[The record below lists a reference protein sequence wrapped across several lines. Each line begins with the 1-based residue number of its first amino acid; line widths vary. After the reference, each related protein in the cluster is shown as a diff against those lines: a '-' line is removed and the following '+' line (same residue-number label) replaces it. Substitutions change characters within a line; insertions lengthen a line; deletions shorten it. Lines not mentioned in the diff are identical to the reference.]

1 MEIANLRI
9 VIAVLLLV
17 VGSSLGIMLWAYQ
30 GAGSVSALFAE
41 VMPMPPVSVGI
52 RPLSE
57 EAQRLFQEGVSGYIR
72 GKYRRS
78 VDRFSRVVAAE
89 AGCAAAVHNLGL
101 ALANSRQ
108 DDKATAQLLKAG
120 TLYLQAED
128 PASAALVKLHLN
140 KLRSAVVA
148 RRSPVV
154 PQGSA

>member
-1 MEIANLRI
+1 MELANLRI
-9 VIAVLLLV
+9 VIAVLVLV
-17 VGSSLGIMLWAYQ
+17 VGSSLGIMFWAYQ
-30 GAGSVSALFAE
+30 GAGSVSVLFAE
-41 VMPMPPVSVGI
+41 VMPAP
-52 RPLSE
+52 RPYLSDD
-57 EAQRLFQEGVSGYIR
+57 AQRLFQEGISAYIR
-72 GKYRRS
+72 GQYRRS

-148 RRSPVV
+148 RRSPVA